1 MGNLIIAVTGAV
13 LALLLG
19 FIFTFFTYKDKVATE
34 KIENNASISKISIT
48 PQSPLLNK
56 ETIQSPFNGK
66 VIPLKDIK
74 DAAFASGALGQGVG
88 IIPKDDI
95 VVSPVNGVLS
105 TIFPTYH
112 AICITSDNGTE
123 ILIHIGMN
131 TVELNGKYFDPKVK
145 EGDKLT
151 IGQPLIHFNREE
163 IEKAGYSL
171 ETPVLITNETDEP
184 LEIIISNTSEIQ
196 QGDNLFTVLHN

>member
-1 MGNLIIAVTGAV
+1 
-13 LALLLG
+13 
-19 FIFTFFTYKDKVATE
+19 
-34 KIENNASISKISIT
+34 
-48 PQSPLLNK
+48 
-56 ETIQSPFNGK
+56 
-66 VIPLKDIK
+66 
-74 DAAFASGALGQGVG
+74 
-88 IIPKDDI
+88 
-95 VVSPVNGVLS
+95 
-105 TIFPTYH
+105 
-112 AICITSDNGTE
+112 
-123 ILIHIGMN
+123 MN